1 MSKLRKILVTS
12 ALPYANG
19 SIHIGHLVEYI
30 QTDVWVR
37 FQKARGHDCHY
48 VCADDTHGTPIM
60 LSARKQ
66 GITPEELIGRMHE
79 EHTRDFAGFSVNFDN
94 YYTTNSDENRQF
106 AELIYA
112 RLVEGNHI
120 AQRDIQQAYCTHDT
134 IFLPDRLI
142 RGTCPKCSAPD
153 QYGDSCEICS
163 ATYSPTDLKDA
174 RCAVCGNAPETRSSR
189 HYFFKLGDFEQPL
202 QQWLAGG
209 HIQEEIRKKV
219 SEWFTTGLQ
228 DWDISR
234 DAPYF
239 GFKIPGTDDKYF
251 YVWLDAPIGYM
262 ASTKNWAERTGR
274 TFDEFWLSPDA
285 EIVHFIGKDIV
296 YFHVLFWPAMLMG
309 AKFQTPSKVFVHG
322 FLTVDGQKM
331 SKSRGTFIT
340 AREYLNHLPPEALR
354 YYYACKLGPN
364 VEDIDLNLADFVA
377 RVNADLGNNFA
388 NLGSRVIAFLNK
400 RLDSRMGVLQGA
412 GLELVEAVE
421 AKADEIAALYD
432 GRDYAN
438 AMRRIMELCTRI
450 NKYVADSAPWE
461 LIKTDAEAARN
472 VCTAAVNAFGKIAVL
487 LSPVVPGVA
496 ARSEA
501 IIGFAGTEF
510 GRITQRFESCPI
522 NTFESVFNK
531 ILPEDVE
538 KMVEASKPREEP
550 APATQP
556 AYTVDPLQ
564 EPLVDIN
571 GFRSVDLRVAK
582 VIEAKGVEGADK
594 LLQLTIDLGP
604 LGQRNIFAGIR
615 KSHDPEALVGRLIV
629 VVANLQPRKMK
640 FGVSQGM
647 LLAAGPGDKEVFLLG
662 PESGALPGQ
671 RIG

>member
-1 MSKLRKILVTS
+1 MSEKRKILVTS

-30 QTDVWVR
+30 QTDMWVR
-37 FQKARGHDCHY
+37 FQKGRGHDCHY
-48 VCADDTHGTPIM
+48 MCADDTHGTPIM

-79 EHTRDFAGFSVNFDN
+79 DHTRDFAGFSVAFDN
-94 YYTTNSDENRQF
+94 YYTTNSPENRQF
-106 AELIYA
+106 AELIYG
-112 RLVEGNHI
+112 RLRDGGHI
-120 AQRDIQQAYCTHDT
+120 AERDIQQAYCVQDT

-142 RGTCPKCSAPD
+142 RGTCPKCGAQD

-163 ATYSPTDLKDA
+163 ATYTPTDLRDA
-174 RCAVCGNAPETRSSR
+174 RCAVCGNAPETRTSK
-189 HYFFKLGDFEQPL
+189 HYFFKLGDFASQL
-202 QQWLAGG
+202 QEWLAGG

-219 SEWFTTGLQ
+219 SEWFTAGLM

-239 GFKIPGTDDKYF
+239 GFKIPGTEDKYF

-262 ASTKNWAERTGR
+262 ASTQNWAERTGR
-274 TFDEFWLSPDA
+274 TFEEFWLSPDA

-309 AKFQTPSKVFVHG
+309 AKFQTPSKVYVHG

-400 RLDSRMGVLQGA
+400 RLDSQMGKLEGA
-412 GLELVEAVE
+412 GLELVQSIEARAE
-421 AKADEIAALYD
+421 EIASLYE
-432 GRDYAN
+432 GRDFAL
-438 AMRRIMELCTRI
+438 AMRRIMEMCTRI
-450 NKYVADSAPWE
+450 NKFVADSAPWE

-472 VCTAAVNAFGKIAVL
+472 VCTAAVNGFGKIAVL
-487 LSPVVPGVA
+487 LSPVVPSVA
-496 ARSEA
+496 AKSEA
-501 IIGFAGTEF
+501 IIGFQGTDF
-510 GRITQRFESCPI
+510 GRIMQRFEECPI
-522 NTFESVFNK
+522 ATFESVFNK

-538 KMVEASKPREEP
+538 KMVEASKPLEEVPP
-550 APATQP
+550 APTYA
-556 AYTVDPLQ
+556 VDPLQ

-571 GFRSVDLRVAK
+571 GFRNVDLRVAK
-582 VIEAKGVEGADK
+582 VLEAKGVEGADK
-594 LLQLTIDLGP
+594 LLQLKIDLGP
-604 LGQRNIFAGIR
+604 LGTRNIFAGIR

-640 FGVSQGM
+640 FGVSEGM